1 MITPRRALGALSM
14 FGLAA
19 LLLATWTA
27 AALATNVTFRY
38 QPVIGGVS
46 SVSVAG
52 SFNGWDAAA
61 NPLND
66 ADEDGIWEAVIDL
79 PEGRI
84 TYKFVVNG
92 DQWFADDFAAESEPD
107 GFGGQNSVATIGKA
121 PLVVGAGSA
130 LEKKTDA
137 EPAVGLRR
145 VTFEFKPPRK
155 PNERIS
161 LAGTFNDWAVGK
173 TLLNDDDGDGI
184 WTTTLLLSPGEYPYK
199 FVIDSDGWTQDKE
212 GQDAEVDDGFGGKNS
227 VIRVDDRFQAVE
239 VAIGDG
245 EVFADGLTHVQ
256 GSNEVNHLGGGRVE
270 FSAKAHLGDVEG
282 VDLVTWNGG
291 VPTTHRMREV
301 SRDRAFAY
309 YRTVVTMPAGGTPY
323 VLRYRDG
330 RAAFDLTAKGL
341 VKSPAALG
349 DAFEFEVSRFP
360 AFETPDWVKHAV
372 IYQIF
377 PDRFRNGDPSNDQ
390 DFSEWYYQ
398 GKTSLPPGGKLNVDY
413 QEYYHLVE
421 DWNDYRVLTQAPHT
435 PDGRDWMA
443 FYGGDIEGV
452 RQKLDYLHELG
463 VTAIYFNP
471 IFEGKSTHKYDA
483 ASYAKVD
490 PHFGTNEQFK
500 TFVQEAKSRGIRII
514 MDIVYNHA
522 GNSHWAFRDAV
533 EKGTGSPYYQ
543 WFEFKRWPLP
553 EGWPSV
559 GHPWKPSDYY
569 ACWWGFGDLP
579 DLNFDLGRAAPAEHG
594 THPIETAQVNV
605 GLVKHLLDTTEF
617 WLKEMDVDGVRLDVA
632 NEVPHWFWKLFN
644 ERVKKVKPDA
654 YIVGE
659 LWGNASDWVKPGMYD
674 AVMNYAF
681 FRDPV
686 QRFLGMGQGT
696 AGEFDAALA
705 SGRLAYPTQAVQCQM
720 NLIDSHD
727 TVRFRTQAGG
737 NINRLK
743 LAAMF
748 AMTYVGAPHI
758 YYGDEIGMEGG
769 RDPDC
774 RRPFIW
780 DYEQDPERVA
790 LLDYYRKLTQARH
803 SSAALRTGDFTT
815 VATDGRVYGYVRSG
829 GDDQFLVGLNA
840 GRQPATMAFDT
851 GPWGGTVE
859 AVDLLTGETLAW
871 KGKVDVPLPS
881 EGGRLF
887 RLVRKGDTTS
897 ARE

>member
-1 MITPRRALGALSM
+1 MITRRRAPRALTTL
-14 FGLAA
+14 GLATLA
-19 LLLATWTA
+19 LAVWTA
-27 AALATNVTFRY
+27 AALATQVTFRY
-38 QPVIGGVS
+38 QPMIGGVS

-52 SFNGWDAAA
+52 SFNDWDAAA
-61 NPLND
+61 HPLKD

-92 DQWFADDFAAESEPD
+92 DQWFADDFAQDSEPD
-107 GFGGQNSVATIGKA
+107 GFGGQNSAVMIGQA

-130 LEKKTDA
+130 FERKAD
-137 EPAVGLRR
+137 EPPAVGLRR
-145 VTFEFKPPRK
+145 VSFEFKPPRA
-155 PNERIS
+155 PQQLS
-161 LAGTFNDWAVGK
+161 LAGTFNDWTVGK
-173 TLLNDDDGDGI
+173 TLMSDEDGDGV
-184 WTTTLLLSPGEYPYK
+184 WSATLLLAPGEYQYK
-199 FVIDSDGWTQDKE
+199 FVLDSDGWTQDTE

-227 VIRVDDRFQAVE
+227 VIRVDDRFEAVE

-245 EVFADGLTHVQ
+245 AVFAEGLSHAQ

-282 VDLVTWNGG
+282 VDLVTWSGG
-291 VPTTHRMREV
+291 APTTHRMREL
-301 SRDRAFAY
+301 SRDRVFAY
-309 YRTVVTMPAGGTPY
+309 FRTVVPMPAGETPY

-330 RAAFDLTAKGL
+330 KASFDLTGKGL
-341 VKSPAALG
+341 VRSPAAPG
-349 DAFEFEVSRFP
+349 DAYTFEVSRFP

-390 DFSEWYYQ
+390 DFGEWYYR
-398 GKTSLPPGGKLNVDY
+398 GKTTLPPGGKLNVDY

-421 DWNDYRVLTQAPHT
+421 DWSDHRVLTQAPHT

-452 RQKLDYLHELG
+452 RQKLDYLRELG

-483 ASYAKVD
+483 ADYMKVD
-490 PHFGTNEQFK
+490 PHFGTNEHFK
-500 TFVQEAKSRGIRII
+500 AFVQEAKSKGIRII

-533 EKGTGSPYYQ
+533 EKGVESPYYQ

-553 EGWPSV
+553 EGWPNV
-559 GHPWKPSDYY
+559 GRPWKPSDHY

-594 THPIETAQVNV
+594 THGIESAQVNV

-617 WLKEMDVDGVRLDVA
+617 WLREMDVDGVRLDVA

-686 QRFLGMGQGT
+686 QRFLGLGQGS
-696 AGEFDAALA
+696 AAEFDAALA

-727 TVRFRTQAGG
+727 TVRFLTQAGG
-737 NINRLK
+737 NVKRLE

-780 DYEQDPERVA
+780 DYERDPKRVA
-790 LLDYYRKLTQARH
+790 LLEYYRKLTRARH
-803 SSAALRTGDFTT
+803 SSPALRTGDFTT
-815 VATDGRVYGYVRSG
+815 VATDGRLYGYVRSG
-829 GDDQFLVGLNA
+829 GGDQFLVGLNA
-840 GRQPATMAFDT
+840 GRQPAAMAFDT
-851 GPWGGTVE
+851 GPWGGNVE

-871 KGKVDVPLPS
+871 RGKVQVPLPG

-887 RLVRKGDTTS
+887 RLVRKGGATS
-897 ARE
+897 ANE